1 MKMIPKGP
9 LRGEITVPGDKSI
22 SPQCIAGCTGRAEPG
37 CRDSWRRLIVWP
49 QLIACAYW
57 SAVTLRFYSA
67 YRRSRLGKLQE
78 PGNILD
84 CGNSGTTAR

>member
-22 SPQCIAGCTGRAEPG
+22 SHRSVLLGALAKAEPG

-57 SAVTLRFYSA
+57 ECPSPLKVLQCLSEGAGWEK
-67 YRRSRLGKLQE
+67 YRNQV
-78 PGNILD
+78 IF
-84 CGNSGTTAR
+84 